1 MLGNEERRGKKT
13 KVLSSRVCVS
23 LWDSSCEKVQT
34 ENEARRVGSEP
45 PNHAH
50 ALDLA
55 FEVHLCAP
63 VRGVSLYFYTLD
75 DLYIYIFCS
84 IMHVLPRDIYTM
96 GGILPG
102 ISVAGLGAT
111 FAASLSGQEKY
122 QHYSTTEASF
132 FPKA

>member
-1 MLGNEERRGKKT
+1 MRCSETRRGEKKR
-13 KVLSSRVCVS
+13 KYSRPVSVCVS
-23 LWDSSCEKVQT
+23 LWDSSYGKVQT

-75 DLYIYIFCS
+75 DLYIY
-84 IMHVLPRDIYTM
+84 
-96 GGILPG
+96 
-102 ISVAGLGAT
+102 
-111 FAASLSGQEKY
+111 FAR
-122 QHYSTTEASF
+122 
-132 FPKA
+132 